1 MRVAAAG
8 GAWPISRAKPK
19 ICDRQGFTEMADLP
33 SEQFIQLR
41 VTPSLR
47 LKESM
52 AANSEVTTQ
61 VPHAS
66 IGAAQI
72 AILMCTKNGAEFL
85 GDQLKSIADQ
95 THANWI
101 LFVSDDGSIDETRNI
116 LRRFADSHEQEMVVR
131 NGPGKGVCANFLSL
145 ATDPTIDADY
155 FAFSDQDDVW
165 YKDKLQRALTW
176 LITVPDDVP
185 ALYCGRTELISIDG
199 RSYGFSPLF
208 TRPPTFRN
216 ALIQSLGGGNTMVF
230 NKAAKRLLEVAGK
243 LDVVLHDWWMYQ
255 LISAVGGAIR
265 YDPQP
270 ALKYRQHLD
279 NLIGSN
285 LGWRARL
292 IRIRMM
298 LNGRFRDW
306 NMMNIAALQG
316 VPAHLIKPQN
326 SAVLQLFARMRT
338 ASLLNRLRYL
348 KQSGVYRQTLL
359 DNIGL
364 FAATLLKRI

>member
-1 MRVAAAG
+1 MPANREVAT
-8 GAWPISRAKPK
+8 R
-19 ICDRQGFTEMADLP
+19 M
-33 SEQFIQLR
+33 
-41 VTPSLR
+41 
-47 LKESM
+47 
-52 AANSEVTTQ
+52 
-61 VPHAS
+61 PHMS

-72 AILMCTKNGAEFL
+72 AILMCTKNGAAFL
-85 GDQLKSIADQ
+85 AEQLKSIAAQ

-101 LFVSDDGSIDETRNI
+101 LFVSDDGSTDGTRNI
-116 LRRFADSHEQEMVVR
+116 LRRFADRHEQKTVVR

-155 FAFSDQDDVW
+155 FAFSDQDDIW
-165 YKDKLQRALTW
+165 YKNKLQRALTW
-176 LITVPDDVP
+176 LATVPDDVP
-185 ALYCGRTELISIDG
+185 ALYCGRTELISMDG

-208 TRPPTFRN
+208 TRPIAFRN

-230 NKAAKRLLEVAGK
+230 NKAAKRLLEVVGR

-255 LISAVGGAIR
+255 LVSAVGGAIR

-285 LGWRARL
+285 RGWRARL
-292 IRIRMM
+292 VRVRM
-298 LNGRFRDW
+298 LLSGHFRDW
-306 NMMNIAALQG
+306 NTMNVVALQQ

-326 SAVLQLFARMRT
+326 RVVLQLFAKART
-338 ASLLNRLRYL
+338 ASLLKRLYYL

-359 DNIGL
+359 GNIGL
-364 FAATLLKRI
+364 LAATLLKRI

>member
-1 MRVAAAG
+1 M
-8 GAWPISRAKPK
+8 P
-19 ICDRQGFTEMADLP
+19 
-33 SEQFIQLR
+33 
-41 VTPSLR
+41 
-47 LKESM
+47 
-52 AANSEVTTQ
+52 ANSEVATRM
-61 VPHAS
+61 PHAS

-72 AILMCTKNGAEFL
+72 AILMCTKNGAAFL
-85 GDQLKSIADQ
+85 AEQLKSIAAQ

-101 LFVSDDGSIDETRNI
+101 LFVSDDGSTDGTRNI
-116 LRRFADSHEQEMVVR
+116 LRRFADRHEQKTVVR

-155 FAFSDQDDVW
+155 FAFSDQDDIW
-165 YKDKLQRALTW
+165 YKNKLQRALTW
-176 LITVPDDVP
+176 LATVPDDVP
-185 ALYCGRTELISIDG
+185 ALYCGRTELISMDG

-208 TRPPTFRN
+208 TRPIAFRN

-230 NKAAKRLLEVAGK
+230 NKAAKRLLEVVGR

-255 LISAVGGAIR
+255 LVSAVGGAIR

-292 IRIRMM
+292 VRIRMM
-298 LNGRFRDW
+298 LSGRFRDW
-306 NMMNIAALQG
+306 NTMNVAALQR

-326 SAVLQLFARMRT
+326 SVVLQLFAKART
-338 ASLLNRLRYL
+338 ASLLKRLYYL

-364 FAATLLKRI
+364 LAATVLKRI